1 MNEQELYEMELQ
13 RQADED
19 EYYQL
24 IQEFP
29 YLLEISS

>member
-1 MNEQELYEMELQ
+1 MSEQELYEMELQ

-24 IQEFP
+24 LLLFP
-29 YLLEISS
+29 YEM